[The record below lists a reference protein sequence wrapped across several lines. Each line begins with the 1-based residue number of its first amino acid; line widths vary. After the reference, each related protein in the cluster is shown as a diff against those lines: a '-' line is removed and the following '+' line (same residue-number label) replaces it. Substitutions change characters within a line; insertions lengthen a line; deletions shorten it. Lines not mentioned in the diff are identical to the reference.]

1 MAFEIRQFGD
11 PVLRSKAAPDA
22 LFDDFLRRLT
32 EGMLNT
38 LRAGGQRSS
47 PIRSAVSSAVRYEIE
62 GEEYVLVN
70 PLIEETTPETMM
82 DIETASPRYPAS
94 GSRPSG
100 AKGSWSRAKTPRG
113 GP

>member
-1 MAFEIRQFGD
+1 VAFEIRQFGD

-38 LRAGGQRSS
+38 LQAG
-47 PIRSAVSSAVRYEIE
+47 SARRQSDRPSQARFVVGME

-70 PLIEETTPETMM
+70 PLIEETTPETMI